1 VGREETRVK
10 LRYGGALYDRTA
22 ALAAGLIRPEG
33 VEAIDYV
40 VDLPNQVFRRMF
52 ATAEFDVSEMSMGNY
67 LSALTQGENRFV
79 AIPVFPSRVFRHGS
93 IFVNASASI
102 ERPED
107 LRGRRLGVPEYG
119 QTANVWVRAFLQHQY
134 GVQPREIHWVRGT
147 TEKIAL
153 QLPPGVEVEDV
164 PAGADLSDLL
174 DRGEIDAMAA
184 PEKPA
189 CFVGGSP
196 RVRRLFRDFPKVEA
210 EYFKQTGYFPIMH
223 TVVLR
228 RDVYDRDR
236 GLARRLY
243 DAFLE
248 AKAWAYD
255 GLGRSG
261 VLSTSLAFQ
270 TAAAEEQQAI
280 FGDDPFAYGV
290 ARTRATVEAMAAFV
304 HEQGLANRVVSLDE
318 LFAPEVL
325 DT

>member
-1 VGREETRVK
+1 
-10 LRYGGALYDRTA
+10 
-22 ALAAGLIRPEG
+22 
-33 VEAIDYV
+33 
-40 VDLPNQVFRRMF
+40 
-52 ATAEFDVSEMSMGNY
+52 
-67 LSALTQGENRFV
+67 V

-93 IFVNASASI
+93 IFVNTSAGI

-119 QTANVWVRAFLQHQY
+119 QTANVWVRAVLEHQY
-134 GVQPREIHWVRGT
+134 GVQARDIHWVRGT

-153 QLPPGVEVEDV
+153 QLPPGVAVEDV
-164 PAGADLSDLL
+164 PAGVELSDLL

-189 CFVGGSP
+189 CFVAGSP

-210 EYFKQTGYFPIMH
+210 EYYLQTGYFPIMH

-248 AKAWAYD
+248 AKAWAYE

-270 TAAAEEQQAI
+270 TAVAEEQQAI
-280 FGDDPFAYGV
+280 LGDDPFAYGI
-290 ARTRATVEAMAAFV
+290 ARTRATVEAMAGYV
-304 HEQGLANRVVSLDE
+304 HEQGLASRVVSIDE